1 MGKLDGKVAIITGAG
16 SGMGRASAILFAK
29 EGAKVVV
36 VDWVAE
42 GGEETVKTIKAN
54 GGEAVFVKTDVSK
67 AADIQKMI
75 KTAVDNYGK
84 LNVLFNNAAI
94 LDFEGVPLADC
105 TEEKFDRLMSIN
117 VKGVFFGMKYA
128 IPEMLKAGGGS
139 IINSASH
146 VVDRT
151 LYNFCGYTAS
161 KAAVMGLSR
170 QAAADYITKNIRVN
184 VILPGYIRTPM
195 LESFL
200 AGNPEIEKQL
210 LSVQPIGRF
219 GTPEEVAR
227 VALFLASDDSSYMT
241 GADIP
246 VEGGF
251 NRLGRA

>member
-1 MGKLDGKVAIITGAG
+1 MGKLDGKVAIVTGAG
-16 SGMGRASAILFAK
+16 SGMGMASAILFAK

-36 VDWVAE
+36 ADWVTE
-42 GGEETVKTIKAN
+42 GAEETVKKVKAN

-84 LNVLFNNAAI
+84 LDVLFNNAAI

-105 TEEKFDRLMSIN
+105 TEEKFDRLMSVN

-139 IINSASH
+139 IINQASH
-146 VVDRT
+146 VVERT

-200 AGNPEIEKQL
+200 AANPEVEKQM

-219 GTPEEVAR
+219 GTPDEVAR
-227 VALFLASDDSSYMT
+227 VAVFLASDDSSYIT
-241 GADIP
+241 GSDIP